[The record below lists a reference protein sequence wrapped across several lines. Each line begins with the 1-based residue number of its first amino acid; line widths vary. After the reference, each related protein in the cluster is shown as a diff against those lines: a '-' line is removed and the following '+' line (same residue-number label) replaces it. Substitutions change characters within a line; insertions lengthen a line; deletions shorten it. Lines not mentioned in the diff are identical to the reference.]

1 LRVKC
6 AQRRRY
12 AGPDPHDAFFHA
24 WPKQSDPKLTAKKQ
38 LWPARGGWA
47 ARVSRAVMQH
57 LLDCRGCMIDGVSSA
72 GRIAF
77 FVHLGST
84 THACGR
90 LDVIFCCPHGADRI
104 FAYTRIHR
112 APDCVRC

>member
-1 LRVKC
+1 MR
-6 AQRRRY
+6 AAPPIR
-12 AGPDPHDAFFHA
+12 GPDPHDAFFHA
-24 WPKQSDPKLTAKKQ
+24 WPKQSDPKFTAKKQ
-38 LWPARGGWA
+38 LWPAHGGWA

-57 LLDCRGCMIDGVSSA
+57 LLDCRCCMIDDVSSA